1 MYGLKKEHF
10 DYLIDNFKSIS
21 SLKKVILYGS
31 RAKGNYKAGSD
42 IDLALIGD
50 NLTLKNS
57 IYPLMEKLD
66 ELPYF
71 VDIAIYDK
79 IKNNE
84 LKEHINKIGI
94 VIYEINTGAKN
105 AKLN

>member
-10 DYLIDNFKSIS
+10 DYLIDSFKTIPN
-21 SLKKVILYGS
+21 LKQVILYGS
-31 RAKGNYKAGSD
+31 RAKGNFKVGSD
-42 IDLALIGD
+42 IDIVLIGD

-79 IKNNE
+79 IE
-84 LKEHINKIGI
+84 DSDLKEHIKRVG
-94 VIYEINTGAKN
+94 
-105 AKLN
+105 KLLYKGETDERVTKS